1 MIEEHNERV
10 SQKRWLTP
18 NELFREYLI
27 SESTQAKYRMERKIP
42 FSKIGKYVRY
52 DRVKIEQWLED
63 NAVEVIAS

>member
-1 MIEEHNERV
+1 MIEKYNERV